1 MAAINMMAT
10 GQRIH
15 DLRVQKGTTIK
26 EIQNACGVTSTS
38 VCNWQN
44 GRSMPTIDNLV
55 ILASLWDVRIDDLI
69 ITDR

>member
-1 MAAINMMAT
+1 MAAINMTAT
-10 GQRIH
+10 GRRIH
-15 DLRVQKGTTIK
+15 DLRVQKGMTIK

-44 GRSMPTIDNLV
+44 GRSMPRIDNLV